1 MGRIHFKHWIAWL
14 LVMAFVSAAKAEET
28 FVTIHRVN
36 GNYLLVSVDESANAE
51 VGMQRRRRSRGGGR
65 GVAPQ
70 MVTVAVPQTAK
81 ITTAIKERRT
91 FEFRALGEL
100 AGGLRHDIFRKMNGP
115 LPARI
120 VTDNQ
125 VVTEVNV
132 ITPQADINQSAT
144 TAAGQSVIAVR
155 PKRPPTKTKE
165 D

>member
-1 MGRIHFKHWIAWL
+1 MKHWIAWL
-14 LVMAFVSAAKAEET
+14 VFMTYANAANAEET

-36 GNYLLVSVDESANAE
+36 GNYLLVSVDEAANSE
-51 VGMQRRRRSRGGGR
+51 GGMQRRRGSRGGGR
-65 GVAPQ
+65 GAATQ
-70 MVTVAVPQTAK
+70 TVTVAVPPTAK
-81 ITTAIKERRT
+81 VTTAIRERRT

-120 VTDNQ
+120 VTSNR

-144 TAAGQSVIAVR
+144 TATGKSVIAVR
-155 PKRPPTKTKE
+155 PKRPPIKAKE